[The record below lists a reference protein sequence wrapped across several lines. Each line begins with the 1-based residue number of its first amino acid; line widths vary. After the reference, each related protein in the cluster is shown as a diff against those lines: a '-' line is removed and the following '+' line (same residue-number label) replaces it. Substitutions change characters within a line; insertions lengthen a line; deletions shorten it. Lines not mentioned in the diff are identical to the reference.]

1 MTLNH
6 KNTSQWPKYILKH
19 GLSVQDEGTRAAI
32 AAQVQQNTLVY
43 FFIQV
48 CDGYILLDNRSSIVS
63 EKFATPNNNSMCG
76 YPVVD
81 AIEAALEEVCLG
93 IISCADIPELRKGQN
108 KERTSNQS

>member
-48 CDGYILLDNRSSIVS
+48 YDGYILLDNRSSIVS